1 MADNHDE
8 TTSLRPLYAARL
20 AEDLKH
26 NTEEQERLSSE
37 VTALQEKLESL
48 RHDHAL
54 LVTMQQ
60 ALGGAAAVAEAAA
73 TGAPTAS
80 VPRQAAP
87 AAARGGEQKK
97 KARSR
102 KAASPK
108 AATPAKSAASPAK
121 SASSPKAASPA
132 KSASSPKTAE
142 SPKAVPAPASK
153 TTAASKPA
161 PAAKKAP
168 AAKQASKAA
177 DGPTL
182 RDLVV
187 GHLTREG
194 APRSALEVT
203 EALTG
208 AHPERGV
215 KITVVRSTL
224 EALVAKGQVRR
235 SKQGKSVFYSTES
248 VPAAADEKQPATV

>member
-54 LVTMQQ
+54 LVNMQQ
-60 ALGGAAAVAEAAA
+60 ALGDAEKAGEAAA
-73 TGAPTAS
+73 TSAPTAS

-87 AAARGGEQKK
+87 TAAQGGEPKK
-97 KARSR
+97 KVRAR
-102 KAASPK
+102 KAASSAK
-108 AATPAKSAASPAK
+108 A
-121 SASSPKAASPA
+121 ASSPKASTPAKTTSSAKATSSAKPASSA
-132 KSASSPKTAE
+132 KSAPSS
-142 SPKAVPAPASK
+142 KASAASKSASAPAVKKAPVAKPASK
-153 TTAASKPA
+153 AG
-161 PAAKKAP
+161 
-168 AAKQASKAA
+168 

-194 APRSALEVT
+194 EPRSALEVT
-203 EALTG
+203 DALTG

-248 VPAAADEKQPATV
+248 VPADAAAEKEPATV

>member
-1 MADNHDE
+1 MADTQDE

-20 AEDLKH
+20 ADDLKH
-26 NTEEQERLSSE
+26 NTEEQERLSGE

-54 LVTMQQ
+54 LLNMQQ
-60 ALGGAAAVAEAAA
+60 ALGGAEQTGEAASA
-73 TGAPTAS
+73 DAPTAS

-87 AAARGGEQKK
+87 AAAQAGEPKK
-97 KARSR
+97 KARAR
-102 KAASPK
+102 KA
-108 AATPAKSAASPAK
+108 T
-121 SASSPKAASPA
+121 SSPKAESAPKAGSSVKPAPKAASSA
-132 KSASSPKTAE
+132 KS
-142 SPKAVPAPASK
+142 APASK
-153 TTAASKPA
+153 ASAATKSAPAAKKASA

-168 AAKQASKAA
+168 AAKPASKAG

-187 GHLTREG
+187 SHLTREG

-203 EALTG
+203 DALTG
-208 AHPERGV
+208 SHPERGV

-248 VPAAADEKQPATV
+248 VPAAVEAAAEEKEPATV

>member
-26 NTEEQERLSSE
+26 NTEEQERLGNE

-54 LVTMQQ
+54 LLNMQQ
-60 ALGGAAAVAEAAA
+60 ALGGAAEAGEAASA
-73 TGAPTAS
+73 SVPTAS

-87 AAARGGEQKK
+87 TAVPAAAQGGEQKK
-97 KARSR
+97 KARAR
-102 KAASPK
+102 KS
-108 AATPAKSAASPAK
+108 T
-121 SASSPKAASPA
+121 SSPKAAS
-132 KSASSPKTAE
+132 
-142 SPKAVPAPASK
+142 SPKAESAPKPAAAPASK
-153 TTAASKPA
+153 TSAASKSTPKTESASKTASASAAKQA
-161 PAAKKAP
+161 PAAKPAPKAG
-168 AAKQASKAA
+168 

-182 RDLVV
+182 RELVV
-187 GHLTREG
+187 GHLTGKGE
-194 APRSALEVT
+194 PRSALEVT
-203 EALTG
+203 EALSG
-208 AHPERGV
+208 AHPERGI

-235 SKQGKSVFYSTES
+235 SKQGKSVFYSAES
-248 VPAAADEKQPATV
+248 VPAADEKQPATV

>member
-8 TTSLRPLYAARL
+8 KTSLRPLYAARL
-20 AEDLKH
+20 ADDLKH
-26 NTEEQERLSSE
+26 NTEEQDRLSSE

-54 LVTMQQ
+54 LVNMQQ
-60 ALGGAAAVAEAAA
+60 ALGGAEEAGEAASPS
-73 TGAPTAS
+73 TPTAS

-87 AAARGGEQKK
+87 SAAQGGESKK
-97 KARSR
+97 KVRAR
-102 KAASPK
+102 KAASSAK
-108 AATPAKSAASPAK
+108 A
-121 SASSPKAASPA
+121 ASSPKAASSAKAVSSAKPA
-132 KSASSPKTAE
+132 SSSKAAPSSKASAASKSASAST
-142 SPKAVPAPASK
+142 SAV
-153 TTAASKPA
+153 
-161 PAAKKAP
+161 KKAP
-168 AAKQASKAA
+168 AAKQASKAG

-248 VPAAADEKQPATV
+248 VPADAADEKEPATV

>member
-20 AEDLKH
+20 ADDLKH
-26 NTEEQERLSSE
+26 NTEEQERLSNE

-54 LVTMQQ
+54 LVNMQQ
-60 ALGGAAAVAEAAA
+60 ALGGAEAAGEA
-73 TGAPTAS
+73 ASTSAPTAS

-87 AAARGGEQKK
+87 AAAQDGEQKK

-102 KAASPK
+102 KATSAKAVSSPK
-108 AATPAKSAASPAK
+108 AAASPAK
-121 SASSPKAASPA
+121 PASSPKAV
-132 KSASSPKTAE
+132 SSPKAAE
-142 SPKAVPAPASK
+142 SPKAVSAPASK
-153 TTAASKPA
+153 ATAASKAA

-187 GHLTREG
+187 GHLTGEG

-248 VPAAADEKQPATV
+248 VPAAAAEKQPATV